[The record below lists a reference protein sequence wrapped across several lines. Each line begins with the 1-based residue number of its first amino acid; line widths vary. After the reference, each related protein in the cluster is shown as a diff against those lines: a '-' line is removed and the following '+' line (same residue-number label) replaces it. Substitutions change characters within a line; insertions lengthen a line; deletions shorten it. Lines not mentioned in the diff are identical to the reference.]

1 VRPSNRNLQSKKMGN
16 KLFVGGLPWATDEA
30 GLAKAFSQFGN
41 VTDARIICDRE
52 TGRSRGFGFVTF
64 EKDESAESARAAMDG
79 GELEGR
85 RITVRHAEERGPR
98 KPETIH
104 RHRTPIGAPPRRSTD
119 RSNPSQGRDDRR
131 GRGGGPREADSRY
144 PPDPVMPPANLEDWS
159 EDKQRRREQRGGKKK
174 KKPRHR
180 FDDDEW

>member
-1 VRPSNRNLQSKKMGN
+1 MGN

-64 EKDESAESARAAMDG
+64 ETEQEAEKARAAMDG
-79 GELEGR
+79 NELEGR
-85 RITVRHAEERGPR
+85 RVTVRQAEERGPR
-98 KPETIH
+98 RPETIH

-119 RSNPSQGRDDRR
+119 RSSRPPRRDDRG
-131 GRGGGPREADSRY
+131 GRGGPPQRGNDPRR
-144 PPDPVMPPANLEDWS
+144 PPDPVMPPAGLEDWG
-159 EDKQRRREQRGGKKK
+159 EDKQRRREQRGSKKK

-180 FDDDEW
+180 FDDDDW

>member
-1 VRPSNRNLQSKKMGN
+1 MGN

-64 EKDESAESARAAMDG
+64 DSDQAAESARAAMDG

-98 KPETIH
+98 RPETIR

-119 RSNPSQGRDDRR
+119 RSPRPPGRDDRR
-131 GRGGGPREADSRY
+131 GRSGPPRRDYDSRR
-144 PPDPVMPPANLEDWS
+144 PPDPVMPAAGLEDWS
-159 EDKQRRREQRGGKKK
+159 EDRQRRRDQRAGKKK
-174 KKPRHR
+174 KKARDR
-180 FDDDEW
+180 FDDDDW